1 MLGNNLAI
9 GTKLNVNFKR
19 DAKEQY
25 IISFVYDYY
34 EDNGLFI
41 PVTIRDI
48 AEYRFIAGEA
58 IFIVITTGSGLLR
71 WEGELKGITKIRGK
85 LMLCVVLHNINPEV
99 INRREAYR
107 VSCEESIKL
116 NVEGKEYTATLRDVS
131 FLGAGFDC
139 KDSLEIGSVVDF
151 KLKDNSGVLSVIGT
165 IVRRKEAPKSEGF
178 NYGIRLDERKSS
190 DISRFVVA
198 KQMEEI
204 NIRRTKKGYYSY

>member
-9 GTKLNVNFKR
+9 GTKLNVNFMR

-48 AEYRFIAGEA
+48 AEYRFIVGEA
-58 IFIVITTGSGLLR
+58 IFIVINTGSGLLR

-116 NVEGKEYTATLRDVS
+116 NVEGKEYMATLRDVS
-131 FLGAGFDC
+131 FLEAGIDVRYYANPNY
-139 KDSLEIGSVVDF
+139 SP
-151 KLKDNSGVLSVIGT
+151 GT
-165 IVRRKEAPKSEGF
+165 MFSIQNILLGELREAEKA
-178 NYGIRLDERKSS
+178 YDE
-190 DISRFVVA
+190 DD
-198 KQMEEI
+198 EEDE
-204 NIRRTKKGYYSY
+204 Y